1 MIGEIVVAR
10 RDRAGALRAPVRLA
24 GVGVGLFLSGCATAP
39 MTQSGSL
46 ASYEGLTSSDGV
58 LAKSLLHVNKDNVL
72 AAKTVRVSP
81 TSFPQMASPDLSDAQ
96 RKLVANAVS
105 RALCVN
111 LAEHFKV
118 VGPGEFADLTT
129 RAVITQ
135 AAPTDA
141 VAAGA
146 SKVVSIVPSALGV
159 PAPVPRLPIGL
170 GSLTIEAEA
179 LDQAGK
185 QQAAM
190 VWARGANAFTNS
202 PMVSAAG
209 DAYDL
214 AGPFASDFGQLLVT
228 GETPFGKAP
237 SVPSFDKI
245 GASLGGKPKYQAC
258 DVFGRDPGLIG
269 AVAGRLGAPPE
280 WSDKGAPATDQ
291 QVSEHA
297 SR

>member
-1 MIGEIVVAR
+1 MIGEIVVANL
-10 RDRAGALRAPVRLA
+10 DRAGALRAPVRLA
-24 GVGVGLFLSGCATAP
+24 CVGVGLFLSGCATAP

-46 ASYEGLTSSDGV
+46 ASYEGLTPSNGV
-58 LAKSLLHVNKDNVL
+58 LAKSLLHVNKASVL

-81 TSFPQMASPDLSDAQ
+81 TSFPQAASPDLSDAQ
-96 RKLVANAVS
+96 RKLVSNAVS

-202 PMVSAAG
+202 PMVSTAG

-228 GETPFGKAP
+228 GETPFGKGP
-237 SVPSFDKI
+237 GVPSFDKI

-258 DVFGRDPGLIG
+258 EAFGRDPGLIG

-291 QVSEHA
+291 QASEQTLK
-297 SR
+297 

>member
-1 MIGEIVVAR
+1 
-10 RDRAGALRAPVRLA
+10 
-24 GVGVGLFLSGCATAP
+24 

-46 ASYEGLTSSDGV
+46 ASYEGLTPSNGV
-58 LAKSLLHVNKDNVL
+58 LAKSMLHVNKDNVL
-72 AAKTVRVSP
+72 AAKTVRISP
-81 TSFPQMASPDLSDAQ
+81 TSFSQAASPDLSDAQ

-159 PAPVPRLPIGL
+159 PAPVPRLPVGL

-179 LDQAGK
+179 LDQTGK

-202 PMVSAAG
+202 PTVSTAG
-209 DAYDL
+209 DAYEL
-214 AGPFASDFGQLLVT
+214 AGPFASDFGQMLVT

-237 SVPSFDKI
+237 SMPSFDKV
-245 GASLGGKPKYQAC
+245 GASLGGKPKYLAC
-258 DVFGRDPGLIG
+258 EAFGRDPGLIG
-269 AVAGRLGAPPE
+269 AVAGGLGAPPE

-291 QVSEHA
+291 QVSDQA
-297 SR
+297 STR